1 MGFPVLVYG
10 DMESIQSDSSDFIT
24 PAIVGADCS
33 EFFVSGEYI
42 SAGELI
48 ETASY
53 VNGVLTVPGRD
64 VVKI

>member
-10 DMESIQSDSSDFIT
+10 DMESVQSDSSDVIV
-24 PAIVGADCS
+24 PAISGAECS
-33 EFFVSGEYI
+33 EFFVSGDYI
-42 SAGELI
+42 PAGELI

-53 VNGVLTVPGRD
+53 INGVLTVPGRD